1 MPDLDLKSDEGLRR
15 ACEEAEA
22 RMDEDVHAGRLRAR
36 VALLQEVRATP
47 TERRSSVEFLEK
59 LWFDET
65 FYAQVP
71 QEKDERLSEVIAE
84 ESFRNR
90 FGKRIA
96 IDLPERENHGAR
108 VEALEQM
115 RKDLVQQTK
124 DVQGYRLLLRVN
136 RVLSALFPE
145 DLIHLPVQERL
156 FGLLRA
162 MGGRGSEKRDHVT
175 PNAWIRRRLGEVM
188 GPPDGTLEAIARRQ
202 YLPELLADRL
212 AEELK
217 VRADPRAGR
226 ASRPDAEA
234 DEPPEQAEEESGLVK
249 PDPFSEVWTRF
260 EALVNRQDL
269 LFDRADVESLHLG
282 LWADEQRHFA
292 VLAGLSGTGKTQLAC
307 NYGQALVGGDA
318 DEAKRRVLTVRVQP
332 GWHDP
337 APLLGYSNPLA
348 GGAYQRTEFLDFLI
362 RAAERPAELHVCVLD
377 EMNLSHPEQ
386 YLAPLLSAME
396 QRRGSV
402 ALHRG
407 GAAGPRGAVEGEP
420 AGPAERVDVPESLVY
435 PANLVLIGTVNM
447 DETTVGLSDKV
458 LDRAFTVEFWDVE
471 VAKWPGWKK
480 CKLDGG
486 DAAEVQTLLAD
497 LMTKLRP
504 ARLHFGWRVI
514 AEVVRYLEARERKG
528 GMLGAKEALDRVI
541 YAKVLPKLRGDDSPR
556 YEEAL
561 GACGKV
567 LRERGLKRSAAK
579 VEELDE
585 DREAT
590 GSFRFWR

>member
-1 MPDLDLKSDEGLRR
+1 MPALDLKTDQGLRR

-22 RMDEDVHAGRLRAR
+22 LMEEETHAARLRAR

-47 TERRSSVEFLEK
+47 PEQRSSVEFLEK
-59 LWFDET
+59 IWFDKT
-65 FYAQVP
+65 LGRPLSHV
-71 QEKDERLSEVIAE
+71 DEMSEAIADKG
-84 ESFRNR
+84 FRTWFAAR
-90 FGKRIA
+90 VA
-96 IDLPERENHGAR
+96 VDLPARTDEAER
-108 VEALEQM
+108 VKALELM
-115 RKDLVQQTK
+115 RRDLLEQARRSLGFQPMV
-124 DVQGYRLLLRVN
+124 LVN
-136 RVLSALFPE
+136 LVLSALFPE
-145 DLIHLPVQERL
+145 DLIHLSQGSR
-156 FGLLRA
+156 LLRLA
-162 MGGRGSEKRDHVT
+162 RETGGSMGQTAHLRANS
-175 PNAWIRRRLGEVM
+175 WIRTRLEQVLGRPEN
-188 GPPDGTLEAIARRQ
+188 TLEAIVRRQ

-217 VRADPRAGR
+217 VRAASRAER
-226 ASRPDAEA
+226 ASRPDTGA
-234 DEPPEQAEEESGLVK
+234 DEPPEQAEEESGPVK

-282 LWADEQRHFA
+282 LWADDQRHFA

-307 NYGQALVGGDA
+307 NYGRALVGGDA
-318 DEAKRRVLTVRVQP
+318 DEADCRVLPVPVQP

-348 GGAYQRTEFLDFLI
+348 GGAYQRTDFLDFLI
-362 RAAERPAELHVCVLD
+362 QAAERPAELHVCVLD

-402 ALHRG
+402 ALHRVG
-407 GAAGPRGAVEGEP
+407 GAGPGGAGNGEV
-420 AGPAERVDVPESLVY
+420 ADPAERADVPESLDY

-447 DETTVGLSDKV
+447 DETTMGLSDKV

-514 AEVVRYLEARERKG
+514 AEVVRYLEAREPNG
-528 GMLGAKEALDRVI
+528 GALDAKEALDRVI

>member
-145 DLIHLPVQERL
+145 DLVHLPVQERL

-202 YLPELLADRL
+202 YLPELLATRL
-212 AEELK
+212 DEES
-217 VRADPRAGR
+217 RARPASRAGR
-226 ASRPDAEA
+226 TDRPGADAEEVT
-234 DEPPEQAEEESGLVK
+234 DQAEEGNGPVK
-249 PDPFSEVWTRF
+249 REAFSEVWTRF
-260 EALVNRQDL
+260 EALVKQQDL
-269 LFDRADVESLHLG
+269 RFDRADVESLHLG

-292 VLAGLSGTGKTQLAC
+292 VLAGLSGTGKTRLAC

-318 DEAKRRVLTVRVQP
+318 YEAKRRVLTVRVQP

-362 RAAERPAELHVCVLD
+362 RASERPAEIHVCVLD

-407 GAAGPRGAVEGEP
+407 AGTGES
-420 AGPAERVDVPESLVY
+420 AGPAGRADVPESVEY

-590 GSFRFWR
+590 GSVRFWR

>member
-1 MPDLDLKSDEGLRR
+1 MPALELKTDQGLRR

-22 RMDEDVHAGRLRAR
+22 LMEEETHAARLRAR

-47 TERRSSVEFLEK
+47 PEQRSSVEFLTK
-59 LWFDET
+59 IWFDET
-65 FYAQVP
+65 LGRPLSHVEEMSRAIA
-71 QEKDERLSEVIAE
+71 DEG
-84 ESFRNR
+84 FRTWFAGR
-90 FGKRIA
+90 VA
-96 IDLPERENHGAR
+96 VDLPARADEAER
-108 VEALEQM
+108 VKALELM
-115 RKDLVQQTK
+115 RRDLLEQAK
-124 DVQGYRLLLRVN
+124 RSLGFRPLILANL
-136 RVLSALFPE
+136 VLSVLFPE
-145 DLIHLPVQERL
+145 DLIHLSQGSRL
-156 FGLLRA
+156 WRLARETGGSMGQTAHLRA
-162 MGGRGSEKRDHVT
+162 NS
-175 PNAWIRRRLGEVM
+175 WIRTRLEDVLGRPEK
-188 GPPDGTLEAIARRQ
+188 TLEAIVRRQ

-212 AEELK
+212 AEESSA
-217 VRADPRAGR
+217 RAAPQAGR
-226 ASRPDAEA
+226 PDVEA
-234 DEPPEQAEEESGLVK
+234 DKSPEQAEEESVLVK
-249 PDPFSEVWTRF
+249 PDSFSKVWTRF
-260 EALVNRQDL
+260 EALVDRQDL

-282 LWADEQRHFA
+282 LWADDQRHFA
-292 VLAGLSGTGKTQLAC
+292 VLAGLSGTGKTQLAS
-307 NYGQALVGGDA
+307 NYGLALVAGDVE
-318 DEAKRRVLTVRVQP
+318 EAKRRVLPVRVQP

-362 RAAERPAELHVCVLD
+362 RASERPAEIHVCVLD

-407 GAAGPRGAVEGEP
+407 ADAGES
-420 AGPAERVDVPESLVY
+420 AGSAGRADVPESVEY

-447 DETTVGLSDKV
+447 DETTMGLSDKV
-458 LDRAFTVEFWDVE
+458 LDRAFTMEFWDVD

-486 DAAEVQTLLAD
+486 GVAEVQALLAD
-497 LMTKLRP
+497 LMTALRP

-514 AEVVRYLEARERKG
+514 AEVVGYLEAREREG
-528 GMLGAKEALDRVI
+528 GALDAKEALDRVI

-561 GACGKV
+561 GACGKI

-579 VEELDE
+579 VRDLDE
-585 DREAT
+585 DRQAA